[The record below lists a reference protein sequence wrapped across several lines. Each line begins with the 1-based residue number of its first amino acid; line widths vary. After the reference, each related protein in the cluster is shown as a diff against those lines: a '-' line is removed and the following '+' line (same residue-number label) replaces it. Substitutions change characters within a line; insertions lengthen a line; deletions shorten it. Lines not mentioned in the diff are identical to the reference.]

1 MRPSV
6 IDDRAF
12 TGLEAA
18 MVFVAF
24 IVVASVFSYVALG
37 TGFFTA
43 QKTEETVYSAVEH
56 VGSVVQIFEPIMVQ
70 ASADG
75 QHIRCIVI
83 MVKEPQKGADIDV
96 ERVVVTVSTSESMQT
111 YTGAT
116 RWRPID
122 GGRATENPI
131 FWQVQIPLFRAD
143 DPLIP
148 EDLVIGQN
156 QRFFIEI
163 KPPDAVP
170 FTVERT
176 APVGMNPSGWCEL

>member
-6 IDDRAF
+6 LDDRAF

-18 MVFVAF
+18 MAFIAF
-24 IVVASVFSYVALG
+24 IVVASVFAYVALG
-37 TGFFTA
+37 AGFFTA

-56 VGSVVQIFEPIMVQ
+56 VGSVIQIVEPIMVQ

-75 QHIRCIVI
+75 QHLRYIVI
-83 MVKEPQKGADIDV
+83 MVRESQKDTDIDV
-96 ERVVVTVSTSESMQT
+96 ERVVVTVSTTESMQT
-111 YTGAT
+111 YTGAA

-122 GGRATENPI
+122 GGGAANPI

-148 EDLVIGQN
+148 EDLVIAQN
-156 QRFFIEI
+156 QRFFVEI

-176 APVGMNPSGWCEL
+176 APAGMNPSGWCEL